1 MYLIPINIDIITINH
16 LLVLCIY
23 YTIYMLLD
31 LNESQVMPY
40 VLYWGDECDAFRK
53 YVAQNTGNNNSDN
66 TSASANSSK
75 FDVMIAADVIY
86 EQEQIVPLLCT
97 VKEFLKGSII
107 LYQYIIFFKI

>member
-1 MYLIPINIDIITINH
+1 MYI
-16 LLVLCIY
+16 CIL
-23 YTIYMLLD
+23 YMLLD

-66 TSASANSSK
+66 TITSASANSASANSSK

-97 VKEFLKGSII
+97 VKEFLKGFII
-107 LYQYIIFFKI
+107 LYQYIYI